1 MHCKKGALRLICR
14 VIAQRNNVKPSVT
27 PELKRSITA
36 RVASGR
42 A

>member
-14 VIAQRNNVKPSVT
+14 MIVQRNNLKPSVT
-27 PELKRSITA
+27 PELKPSITA
-36 RVASGR
+36 QVASRR